1 MNYISLAQLNEKI
14 DDALYGLSIRPNWV
28 MAEIAELK
36 SSGGGHIYMDLIEK
50 ENNKVIA
57 KTPATIWYNTGVML
71 RRKFGRDLSRI
82 LKKGNKVLVQVRVSY
97 HLVYGLKLTV
107 VDLDASA
114 TIGELEL
121 RRLETIRKLQE
132 EGYLEVNSRLE
143 LPMVLQRIAV
153 ISSPNAAG
161 YGDFINQ
168 LANNPYGYQVKYR
181 LFASAM
187 QGDKVEREMSQQ
199 LQEIAK
205 QKEHFDAVAIIRGG
219 GSKLDL
225 EAFNNYQLATAIAL
239 HPLPV
244 LTGIGHQQDETVAD
258 LVAHTSI
265 KTPTA
270 VAEYLLDSL
279 LQFEQVLYGFG
290 EQIQQATQR
299 LLTQQNY
306 LLNNLHSRL
315 QFKSTHLLQKE
326 EEKLKQL
333 QTRLGRSTEQRLK
346 RENLQLELLE
356 RTFQLFNVAK
366 LLQRGFSITRK
377 NGRVVKESA
386 VLEVGETVETE
397 LGNGSIKSQI
407 LEVSSS
413 KSKLTNA

>member
-57 KTPATIWYNTGVML
+57 KIPATIWYNTGVML

-82 LKKGNKVLVQVRVSY
+82 LKKGNKVLLQVRVTY

-107 VDLDASA
+107 MDLDASA
-114 TIGELEL
+114 TIGALEL
-121 RRLETIRKLQE
+121 RRLETIRRLQE
-132 EGYLEVNSRLE
+132 GGYLEVNSRLE
-143 LPMVLQRIAV
+143 LPMALQRIAV

-168 LANNPYGYQVKYR
+168 LASNSFGYRVNYQ

-187 QGDKVEREMSQQ
+187 QGDKVEREMPQQ
-199 LQEIAK
+199 LQEIAQ
-205 QKEHFDAVAIIRGG
+205 QKERFDAVAIIRGG

-225 EAFNNYQLATAIAL
+225 EAFNNYQLAIAIAL

-270 VAEYLLDSL
+270 VAEYLLDSF

-290 EQIQQATQR
+290 EQIQHATQR
-299 LLTQQNY
+299 LLTEQQY
-306 LLNNLHSRL
+306 LINNLNSRL
-315 QFKSTHLLQKE
+315 QFKSAHLLQKE
-326 EEKLKQL
+326 EAQLEQL
-333 QTRLGRSTEQRLK
+333 QIRLERSAKQRLK

-356 RTFQLFNVAK
+356 RTFQLFNVEN

-377 NGRVVKESA
+377 NGKVIKESSP
-386 VLEVGETVETE
+386 LEVGDMVETE
-397 LGNGSIKSQI
+397 LGNGKIKSQI
-407 LEVSSS
+407 LEVNS
-413 KSKLTNA
+413 